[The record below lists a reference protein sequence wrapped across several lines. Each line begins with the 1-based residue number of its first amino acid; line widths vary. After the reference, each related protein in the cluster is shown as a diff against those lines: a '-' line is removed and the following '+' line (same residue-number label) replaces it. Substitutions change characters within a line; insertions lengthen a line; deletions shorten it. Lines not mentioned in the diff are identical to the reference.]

1 MLRLLRP
8 WVLVLSL
15 VAATPTLSRAQE
27 PSPADTARAE
37 QPPAEMNQQM
47 EQMQGMMASVM
58 RQVTQS
64 TMEAL
69 ADPETARNLARF
81 TRNYYNALVEQGF
94 TEEQALRI
102 VSSMGFPHMP
112 RM

>member
-1 MLRLLRP
+1 MLRSLRP
-8 WVLVLSL
+8 WILALSL
-15 VAATPTLSRAQE
+15 VAAAPTLSRAQE
-27 PSPADTARAE
+27 PTPADTARG
-37 QPPAEMNQQM
+37 QLPPAEMNQQM

-58 RQVTQS
+58 RNVTQS

-81 TRNYYNALVEQGF
+81 TRNYYNALVEEGF

-102 VSSMGFPHMP
+102 VSSMGFPTVP